1 MQGPTTAVLVRLLC
15 QLKQE
20 IVGIARR
27 TAAPRPKKFV
37 SPWRITLLPAGS
49 RRHDLD

>member
-27 TAAPRPKKFV
+27 NRRTTTEEIRIALENHVAACRKQA
-37 SPWRITLLPAGS
+37 S
-49 RRHDLD
+49 